1 MSGVMLCAGLP
12 ARGEDWPE
20 FRGPTG
26 QGISTAKGV
35 PTRWSP
41 TQNVV
46 WKSAIA
52 GSGWS
57 SPVVI
62 GELIYLTT
70 AVPVGGADTPEAD
83 RSLRV
88 VCLNARDGKSV
99 WDKEVFVQ
107 KSGEAPKIHKK
118 NSHASPTVVANE
130 GKIYAHF
137 GHQGTACLD
146 GTTGDIVWATREFGY
161 QPVHGNGGSPVVV
174 DDLLIFNADAAQ
186 SPAVI
191 ALEKSTGKLKWK
203 FARESEAQ
211 RKFSF
216 STPLV
221 IEVGGARQ
229 LITAGSG
236 VVNALEPQTGKE
248 IWRASYGQGYSVVPR
263 PIFSHGLIFLSSGYD
278 SPIALAI
285 KPDGKGDVTATHIA
299 WQITKRAPHN
309 PSMVIA
315 GDHLYMVA
323 DNGILSCI
331 EPKTGKVLWEERTTG
346 PISAS
351 LLVAGGNLY
360 LQDEAG
366 LGVVVKPGRMH
377 QIVARNDLKE
387 RSLATPSVIATDL
400 LIRTQGTLYRI
411 GKK

>member
-216 STPLV
+216 STPLA